1 MAKSKANGSS
11 EVLRRL
17 SAKDIMEQPIKQL
30 MEGDEP
36 VRLFLIYG
44 IATGTRT
51 KDTTY
56 GPATAV
62 MGQFEAVRIS
72 DGAIFGGY
80 LAYLPE
86 PLGGMLVEAVKNRGS
101 EDKGVEFSAEIGIKP
116 SKKAATGY
124 EYTYKPHL
132 KPEEKDALSNLRSNV
147 KGLLTQGA

>member
-11 EVLRRL
+11 EILRRL
-17 SAKDIMEQPIKQL
+17 SAKDIMGEPIKNL
-30 MEGDEP
+30 LNEDGP
-36 VRLFLIYG
+36 TPLFVIFG

-51 KDTTY
+51 KETAY
-56 GPATAV
+56 GQATAV
-62 MGQFEAVRIS
+62 MGQFEAHRLT

-147 KGLLTQGA
+147 KALLTQQA